1 MELQGDGSAKSE
13 EDASMDVTIHEMLGK
28 LLHFENMGRGRI
40 RFVDMLLIF
49 QITIQVAVIPVSSDV
64 LGSYLMRVECYR
76 V

>member
-40 RFVDMLLIF
+40 
-49 QITIQVAVIPVSSDV
+49 TIQVAVIPVSSDV
-64 LGSYLMRVECYR
+64 LGSYCYR